1 MPSHRDYVNRPVSKI
16 ENYEYRKVSGFDNH
30 FGLLNLIF
38 QTNCE

>member
-16 ENYEYRKVSGFDNH
+16 ENYEYRKVSGVDNQ
-30 FGLLNLIF
+30 FALLDLIF